1 MKKVLVILALSLMA
15 LTAKAQVYVGGGIA
29 FAGAAANGE
38 NVAAFSIAP
47 EVGYQFDDNMA
58 AGLSLGLT
66 FGEGAT
72 VLAIDPYFRYFFAE
86 VGPVRFFGDANFNF
100 TNTSFEGASNS
111 TWGVGIMPGLA
122 VDLTD
127 QWSLVA
133 HVAKLGYY
141 GGAFQFALNS
151 GATFGVYYA
160 F

>member
-1 MKKVLVILALSLMA
+1 MKKVLVILALSLVA

-38 NVAAFSIAP
+38 NVAVFAVAP

-66 FGEGAT
+66 FGEGTT
-72 VLAIDPYFRYFFAE
+72 VFSIDPYFRYFFAE

-100 TNTSFEGASNS
+100 TNTSAGGASAS
-111 TWGVGIMPGLA
+111 TWGVGVMPGLA
-122 VDLTD
+122 VGLTD
-127 QWSLVA
+127 QWSIVA
-133 HVAKLGYY
+133 HVGKLGYY
-141 GGAFQFALNS
+141 GGAFQFGINS
-151 GATFGVYYA
+151 GSTIGVYYA